1 MANIKSKKKRI
12 LTNAK
17 SHDRNVA
24 QRSAIKSAR
33 RKVLEAVEGKEFD
46 KAQELFRAAESVIGK
61 ACQKGVLKKN
71 AAARRVSR
79 LASHIVKAKAAA

>member
-1 MANIKSKKKRI
+1 MANIKSKQKRI

-17 SHDRNVA
+17 SQERNSA
-24 QRSAIKSAR
+24 QRSMVKSAR

-46 KAQELFRAAESVIGK
+46 KAQELFRAAESAIGK
-61 ACQKGVLKKN
+61 ACQKGVIKKN
-71 AAARRVSR
+71 AAARRISR